1 MADEVWLDV
10 LPSMKGFGADL
21 ARKAT
26 SAARG
31 AGSKAGQEYS
41 KSFDKGAGNAA
52 QKAVADLEV
61 AQKKAAGLV
70 SKLSGQVSQARQ
82 SQARSA
88 ADLLMAEQ
96 RLADATERHGEDSNQ
111 AQAAAL
117 RLEAARD
124 KAAGAT
130 QKFENAENGLRE
142 AQNASKAVAGQLAD
156 AQAALSGEVKKAPG
170 LWGKLKRAIGD
181 TEGASAR
188 TRKTWDGLKTGAKT
202 LGKGI
207 GIAAAAVGAL
217 GLTVAGM
224 AIKGGIDR
232 ALNIEDARASM
243 TGLGHDTKTVDG
255 IMANALASVKG
266 TSFGLGDAATIAS
279 TAVAAGIKPGEKL
292 ENILKLTANTASIA
306 RVGLDEMGSVL
317 NKVWTS
323 GRVSTEE
330 LNQIA
335 DKGIPIWTKLAEHYG
350 TNADELRKMV
360 SKGKVDADTF
370 ATVLTG
376 TVGNA
381 ADAMGQTTRG
391 MWANLKS
398 AMSRGGEVIAGPFLK
413 VFKDGMAEAIPM
425 IDNVVNAMKPFMEQ
439 VADKLPGVLDLV
451 GTALST
457 VWDVVANKIVPALV
471 ASAEWFKRNHEW
483 LMPITVALVS
493 GAVAWK
499 IYDLAVGGTAL
510 AMGTFQKLVPKV
522 KAGILAVTAALRAN
536 PIGIVITILGALVGA
551 FIYLWNTNE
560 GFRNFF
566 INSWNAIKDTVA
578 NVWGAISPT
587 FDAIVS
593 AVRDGLGAAF
603 TWLNEK
609 IIQPVAQAISW
620 AVGGTGDA
628 VTGVWGA
635 TADFVKTV
643 FGGAFTWLNDTIIQ
657 PVGKAISSAIGAV
670 GNVIGTVFGAVGS
683 FVKTVFGPVFSWLYD
698 KIIKPYMGLV
708 KWYVEL
714 VSNIL
719 LFAFDLV
726 VFGLKKLG
734 EGFVWLYQ
742 NAVKPAWEG
751 IKNFTAT
758 IWNGIKSFL
767 AGTWTVIKGIFT
779 AIVNFVRGPLASG
792 FRWIYDYIIKPVWSG
807 IKWYINTT
815 WTGMKAIF
823 NAIVN
828 FVRGPLASGFTWFYN
843 NLVKPVWDGIKW
855 FINTAWTGIK
865 ATFNTIVNFVRG
877 PLASGFKWLY
887 DKGIKPIWDAI
898 SSTIKNTWNNQIKP
912 IFQTLGDFIKKHV
925 VPAFK
930 TGVEAIGKAWEGIKK
945 AAGTPVYFVLETVYN
960 KGIKAAFDKVS
971 EGIGSKA
978 RLPRAN
984 TDNIPHFAKGGLH
997 KGGWALV
1004 GEEGPELINTGPGHV
1019 YTANQTQQLLN
1030 GKKQAPMGALD
1041 ALSDDGSH
1049 QSEMSI
1055 GGFAGN
1061 AWDGIKGA
1069 AKAVTSSLGSVVK
1082 KGISWVRGGLAAAAD
1097 FLLKPARNF
1106 LTGSIDGSNPFGGIV
1121 QKVGTNALDG
1131 VVKWIRGEDDKAVAD
1146 DGGPEFIGARG
1157 GFARPSKGPITSGFG
1172 ASRGRYPHAG
1182 IDIAGGG
1189 PTYAAW
1195 GGKVQKVGWNIV
1207 PGRTGIGIL
1216 MDHGKGLQTY
1226 SGHNPVGGV
1235 RVQPGQQV
1243 TAGQRIGAQGAT
1255 GNVTGTHLH
1264 WETWNNGKPVNPR
1277 RYMKYDNGGVLAP
1290 GRTSVVNDT
1299 GKPEAIYTAPQ
1310 NQALQTLAA
1319 RGAEAGSGNDIK
1331 VTIVAPEEATA
1342 GEYFRLFKHEVA
1354 VMNRRGGN
1362 R

>member
-1 MADEVWLDV
+1 
-10 LPSMKGFGADL
+10 MKGFGAEL

-26 SAARG
+26 GAARG

-188 TRKTWDGLKTGAKT
+188 TRKTWDGLKAGAKT

-207 GIAAAAVGAL
+207 GVAAAAVGAL

-292 ENILKLTANTASIA
+292 ESILKLTANTASIA

-451 GTALST
+451 GTALAT

-510 AMGTFQKLVPKV
+510 AMGTFQKIVPKV
-522 KAGILAVTAALRAN
+522 KAGILAVNAALRAN

-578 NVWGAISPT
+578 KVWGAIAPT
-587 FDAIVS
+587 FDAIIS

-603 TWLNEK
+603 TWLN
-609 IIQPVAQAISW
+609 
-620 AVGGTGDA
+620 
-628 VTGVWGA
+628 
-635 TADFVKTV
+635 
-643 FGGAFTWLNDTIIQ
+643 DTIIQ
-657 PVGKAISSAIGAV
+657 PVATAISTAV
-670 GNVIGTVFGAVGS
+670 GVAGAIIGTVFGKVGG
-683 FVKTVFGPVFSWLYD
+683 FVKSVFGPVFTWLYD
-698 KIIKPYMGLV
+698 KIVKPYMGLV
-708 KWYVEL
+708 KWYIEFVG
-714 VSNIL
+714 NIL
-719 LFAFDLV
+719 LFIFDLV

-734 EGFVWLYQ
+734 QGFVWLYN
-742 NAVKPAWEG
+742 NAVKPVWEG
-751 IKNFTAT
+751 IK
-758 IWNGIKSFL
+758 SFISG
-767 AGTWTVIKGIFT
+767 AWGVIKGIFA
-779 AIVNFVRGPLASG
+779 AIVGFVRGPLASG

-815 WTGMKAIF
+815 WTGIKTIF
-823 NAIVN
+823 NA
-828 FVRGPLASGFTWFYN
+828 
-843 NLVKPVWDGIKW
+843 
-855 FINTAWTGIK
+855 
-865 ATFNTIVNFVRG
+865 IVNFVRG

-898 SSTIKNTWNNQIKP
+898 SSTIKNTWNNHIKP

-930 TGVEAIGKAWEGIKK
+930 TGVEAIGNVWEGLKK

-978 RLPRAN
+978 RLPAAK
-984 TDNIPHFAKGGLH
+984 TDNIPHFAKGGQH

-1041 ALSDDGSH
+1041 ALSDNGSH

-1106 LTGSIDGSNPFGGIV
+1106 LSESVDASNPFGGIV

-1131 VVKWIRGEDDKAVAD
+1131 VVKWIRGEDDKAVAG

-1157 GFARPSKGPITSGFG
+1157 GFARPSKGPITSSFG

-1243 TAGQRIGAQGAT
+1243 TAGQRVGAQGAT

-1319 RGAEAGSGNDIK
+1319 RGAEAGSGNDLK
-1331 VTIVAPEEATA
+1331 VTIVAPEQATA